1 MTEQEK
7 KFRVAVQPR
16 IRGELLVLEATL
28 EGTDSP
34 SIEVMVMS
42 LPLLRAVEGSKTV
55 DAEAVAEVIN
65 QLSHILGVGLGRIIS
80 GEDPLKVE
88 SQLSDLTKQ
97 AAARRN

>member
-7 KFRVAVQPR
+7 EFRVAVQPR

-28 EGTDSP
+28 EGTGSP
-34 SIEVMVMS
+34 SIEVMS
-42 LPLLRAVEGSKTV
+42 LPYGLLRAVEGSQIFDTK
-55 DAEAVAEVIN
+55 AVAEVIN